1 MAKDNLPASSL
12 PASRL
17 TILSWA
23 LYDLANTMFS
33 LNIVSIHFALWVV
46 NDMGGTDSHYGYAT
60 AISMVLV
67 LLTAPILGAISDT
80 AKRRI
85 PFLII
90 TTCCCV
96 LFTFLLGA
104 GTLTTS
110 LVIFVVANYMFQSG
124 LIFYDALLPT
134 ISTDKNRGKIG
145 AFGVGL
151 GYVGS
156 LIGALSGLVLLDAI
170 GRLGMFKVTAVLFL
184 VFAIPCFIF
193 VKDHAVEPFK
203 ISLRTIAISVGQ
215 IRQTFKK
222 TEDFPGLRRFL
233 VGRIFYADTVNT
245 LIIFMGI
252 YVTNELGFTD
262 DQVFIILAA
271 SIIAAI
277 AGAPIWG
284 IIVDS
289 IGPKRSLNLV
299 LYLWIIVLAGVAA
312 IPLLN
317 LPSNAIWLV
326 APLSGVA
333 LGGTWCAD
341 RPYLIRLV
349 PPQYI
354 GEFFGVYSMIGRFA
368 SVIGPILW
376 VFVADTLG
384 LGRPV
389 AVLSLLVLV
398 VISYWILRGVDDE
411 RRQWSSI

>member
-1 MAKDNLPASSL
+1 
-12 PASRL
+12 
-17 TILSWA
+17 
-23 LYDLANTMFS
+23 
-33 LNIVSIHFALWVV
+33 
-46 NDMGGTDSHYGYAT
+46 
-60 AISMVLV
+60 
-67 LLTAPILGAISDT
+67 
-80 AKRRI
+80 
-85 PFLII
+85 
-90 TTCCCV
+90 
-96 LFTFLLGA
+96 
-104 GTLTTS
+104 
-110 LVIFVVANYMFQSG
+110 
-124 LIFYDALLPT
+124 
-134 ISTDKNRGKIG
+134 
-145 AFGVGL
+145 
-151 GYVGS
+151 
-156 LIGALSGLVLLDAI
+156 
-170 GRLGMFKVTAVLFL
+170 
-184 VFAIPCFIF
+184 
-193 VKDHAVEPFK
+193 
-203 ISLRTIAISVGQ
+203 
-215 IRQTFKK
+215 
-222 TEDFPGLRRFL
+222 
-233 VGRIFYADTVNT
+233 
-245 LIIFMGI
+245 MGI